1 MLEDKA
7 VNYLEKKQTNTN
19 SDECMRE
26 QEKQEDSFCEVFING
41 TWNVFTFKMVNLAQ
55 RIYRVAELVARERKH

>member
-19 SDECMRE
+19 SDECMLE